1 MASSP
6 NQTLPSSTKKILRKV
21 PPLVALASVSCKRK
35 ARTAE
40 AERSERKGKANKIME
55 QGGGGGGGIGGTRT
69 SRRKSGRPVGS
80 SLLLRSP
87 CVGARRGAK
96 AGSDWSKA
104 GRARGTRSSA
114 LLRRGNAGRGPRPRA
129 SVVTSRKNK
138 SKGPHPLRGLHSL
151 PLAVAALGC
160 GVETGGGCPIPGG
173 SSSGGQ

>member
-1 MASSP
+1 
-6 NQTLPSSTKKILRKV
+6 
-21 PPLVALASVSCKRK
+21 
-35 ARTAE
+35 
-40 AERSERKGKANKIME
+40 ME
-55 QGGGGGGGIGGTRT
+55 QGGGGGGGGGIGGNANLAAEIRAPSGFFTSSPLSLCGRT
-69 SRRKSGRPVGS
+69 E
-80 SLLLRSP
+80 
-87 CVGARRGAK
+87 GAK